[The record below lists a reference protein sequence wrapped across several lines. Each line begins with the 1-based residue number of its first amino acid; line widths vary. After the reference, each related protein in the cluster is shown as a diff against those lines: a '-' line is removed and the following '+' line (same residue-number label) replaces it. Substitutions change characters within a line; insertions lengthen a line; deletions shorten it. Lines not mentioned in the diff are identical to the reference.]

1 MLIYKIMSIRETL
14 DQTLIDLQS
23 YLLLKAGMKS
33 VFRIAFRTGAQ
44 ISDEIVK
51 KLGVVFEIKKFDT
64 LYGSVFE
71 KPVEILYIAL
81 SLKAIKAA
89 YEAEMKGDRLAL
101 GKLLG
106 YPECCVKGFIES
118 LSTEA
123 EFIVSAFK
131 KTKRNP
137 SFFCN
142 GIFNIESKWFGGSDS
157 LKKDEQI
164 FSDFNKLFLIKHIPH
179 SLDCQESIKIGKKTL
194 ELLEKESPEFAK
206 EIVEALQKPVLYF
219 NYFDWLV
226 FKGKVKDQELIYE
239 EVILNRS
246 YSADDKIKKIRL
258 GNRLKV
264 SDKKIIIYKDRK
276 VIGELAK
283 KNEDDGLLID
293 FK

>member
-1 MLIYKIMSIRETL
+1 MDANIKESLPEISL
-14 DQTLIDLQS
+14 DLQS
-23 YLLLKAGMKS
+23 FLMLKAGLKPVVRLGFKRNKDS
-33 VFRIAFRTGAQ
+33 Y
-44 ISDEIVK
+44 DEVAK
-51 KLGVVFEIKKFDT
+51 KLGIVLKIKRFKKLYWVV
-64 LYGSVFE
+64 LGN
-71 KPVEILYIAL
+71 PVEVLYAGL
-81 SLKAIKAA
+81 SGRLIEEA
-89 YEAEMKGDRLAL
+89 YNAEVNRDMLAL

-106 YPECCVKGFIES
+106 YPECCVKNFVES
-118 LSTEA
+118 LDTEKD
-123 EFIVSAFK
+123 FMVSALKRTK
-131 KTKRNP
+131 KNP

-142 GIFNIESKWFGGSDS
+142 GIFNIESKWSCSGYSF
-157 LKKDEQI
+157 KKDEQI